1 MAEYGVGDTN
11 RKDRHTCCRY
21 HVPNT
26 RLRPVGEHRQAHLL
40 QRRQGVYLI
49 LNMPLESFQSTGVY
63 YWLYLGKVSLREASF
78 IEMKAE
84 VYRGQMLI
92 SLTSKGWRQ
101 KSDSSLYSEPNS
113 SIVLWGISLSV
124 YS

>member
-1 MAEYGVGDTN
+1 
-11 RKDRHTCCRY
+11 
-21 HVPNT
+21 
-26 RLRPVGEHRQAHLL
+26 
-40 QRRQGVYLI
+40 
-49 LNMPLESFQSTGVY
+49 MPLESFQSRGVY

-78 IEMKAE
+78 IEMKAK

-101 KSDSSLYSEPNS
+101 KSDSEPNTP
-113 SIVLWGISLSV
+113 IALWEIALPV